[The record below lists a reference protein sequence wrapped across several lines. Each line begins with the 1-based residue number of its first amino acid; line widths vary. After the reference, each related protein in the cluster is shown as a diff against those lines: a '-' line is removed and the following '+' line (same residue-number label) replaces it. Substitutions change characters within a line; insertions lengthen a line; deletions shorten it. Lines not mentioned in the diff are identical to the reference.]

1 MATPLFD
8 AKLIDRQVTSS
19 LPAGF
24 VVRPLEVTDYEKGFL
39 HALSHL
45 TVVGDISKAAFVDR
59 FSYLRAHNYE
69 YFTIVI
75 EDVHK
80 QRIAAAGT
88 VLVERKF
95 IRNLGLVGHI
105 EDIVTHED
113 YRGKQFGRY
122 IIEALKSIGKNVG
135 CYKIIL
141 DCSEKNVPFYQKCGF
156 EKKEVEMVWYIQG
169 SNKSALPKAKL

>member
-1 MATPLFD
+1 MAAPLFD
-8 AKLIDRQVTSS
+8 ASLIDRAVTSA

-24 VVRPLEVTDYEKGFL
+24 VLRPLEVTDYDKGFL

-59 FSYLRAHNYE
+59 FAYLKAHNHE

-75 EDVHK
+75 EDLAK

-88 VLVERKF
+88 VFVERKF

-122 IIEALKSIGKNVG
+122 IIDGLKSIGKNAG
-135 CYKIIL
+135 AYKIIL
-141 DCSEKNVPFYQKCGF
+141 DCAEKNVKFYEKLQF
-156 EKKEVEMVWYIQG
+156 ERKEVEMVWYIKG
-169 SNKSALPKAKL
+169 SNKSLAPKL